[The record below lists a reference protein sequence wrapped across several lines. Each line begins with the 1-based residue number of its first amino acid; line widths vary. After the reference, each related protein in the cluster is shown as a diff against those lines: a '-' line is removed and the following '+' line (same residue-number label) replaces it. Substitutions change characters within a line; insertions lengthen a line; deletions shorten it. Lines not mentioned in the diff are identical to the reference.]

1 MRQIVTTRR
10 KQATVTS
17 RLLGIA
23 VIFWLNLAVQPC
35 AMAFSNDHDCP
46 RCPPAQEDSMAAHH
60 GHTGDQANAGCD
72 SLEADCGDVSDFSV
86 DGRQSQNKLK
96 DKADLVLA
104 VPVSLP
110 EVSLDPI
117 GFSTTA
123 ADPPRPAGSS
133 RRLHILHC
141 VFLD

>member
-1 MRQIVTTRR
+1 MVTTRR

-17 RLLGIA
+17 RLLGVA
-23 VIFWLNLAVQPC
+23 VVLWLNLAVQPC
-35 AMAFSNDHDCP
+35 AMAFASDHDCP
-46 RCPPAQEDSMAAHH
+46 HCPPPQEDLMAAQHGHH
-60 GHTGDQANAGCD
+60 GDEANAGCD

-104 VPVSLP
+104 VPACLP
-110 EVSLDPI
+110 AASLDPI

-123 ADPPRPAGSS
+123 ADPPRPAVSS